1 MNPNTGMIMGYKYI
15 LASGSPRRRELLG
28 SLGIDFE
35 VIPATGEEIV
45 DSTKPSEVVSSL
57 SSQKAKE
64 IFHKLLR
71 DNTDTLVV
79 IGSDTVVSYSE
90 KILGKPK
97 DREDADRM
105 IRSIQGDLHQV
116 YTGVTIV
123 YGNADDHKELTFFE
137 CTDVEVYDMD
147 DDEISAYLDTD
158 EPYDKAG
165 AYGIQ
170 GLFGKYV
177 KRINGDYNNVVGLP
191 VARLYREMKNN
202 GLI

>member
-1 MNPNTGMIMGYKYI
+1 MNYRYI
-15 LASGSPRRRELLG
+15 LASGSPRRKELLG
-28 SLGIDFE
+28 SLGFE
-35 VIPATGEEIV
+35 FEIIPATGEEIIE
-45 DSTKPSEVVSSL
+45 STVPSEVVCSL
-57 SSQKAKE
+57 SEQKAKE

-97 DREDADRM
+97 DRSDAEEM

-116 YTGVTIV
+116 YTGVTVI
-123 YGNADDHKELTFFE
+123 YGNNESSKSFTFHE
-137 CTDVEVYDMD
+137 CTDVEVYQMD
-147 DDEISAYLDTD
+147 DDEINAYLDTD

-170 GLFGKYV
+170 GIFGKYV
-177 KRINGDYNNVVGLP
+177 KGITGDYNNVVGLP
-191 VARLYREMKNN
+191 VSRLYQEMKKNH
-202 GLI
+202 LI

>member
-1 MNPNTGMIMGYKYI
+1 M
-15 LASGSPRRRELLG
+15 G

-45 DSTKPSEVVSSL
+45 ESIKPSEVVCSL
-57 SSQKAKE
+57 SLQKAKE

-97 DREDADRM
+97 DRQDAERM
-105 IRSIQGDLHQV
+105 IRSIQGDIHQV

-123 YGNADDHKELTFFE
+123 YGNADEHKELTFYE

-191 VARLYREMKNN
+191 VARLYREMKNE